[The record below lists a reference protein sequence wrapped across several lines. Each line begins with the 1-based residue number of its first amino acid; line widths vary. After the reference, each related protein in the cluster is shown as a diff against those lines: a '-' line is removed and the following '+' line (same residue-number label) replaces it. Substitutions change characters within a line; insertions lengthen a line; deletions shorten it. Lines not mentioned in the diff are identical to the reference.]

1 MHTFHIGYRDT
12 QGTLM
17 RILGAASR
25 RGIDLPHVQAGPTDN
40 AHQVTLL
47 LDVNTKQ
54 VGQLFRDWHAIVDVT
69 DVCIGAAM
77 EQSWSNPRIGMPHP
91 PESVGAGENARTATA

>member
-1 MHTFHIGYRDT
+1 M
-12 QGTLM
+12 TL
-17 RILGAASR
+17 S
-25 RGIDLPHVQAGPTDN
+25 
-40 AHQVTLL
+40 

-69 DVCIGAAM
+69 DVCIGSSVVESAIA
-77 EQSWSNPRIGMPHP
+77 EGWGNPRVGMPHP